1 MEVNL
6 KCQRKSVIE
15 INQLS
20 VDKDLVI
27 EDLKNLGFTL
37 EEIQKLPESLW
48 MTEELLWRN
57 AEAVIEIEE
66 EECQDIKWED
76 NESFTV
82 TDYEVI
88 DWLLT
93 DGGLDSYTI
102 EFEWER
108 EEISEEDIYN
118 LIRDSRDMYQDD
130 WSLEFYGPIEII
142 D

>member
-6 KCQRKSVIE
+6 KCQRKSALE

-20 VDKDLVI
+20 VNKDLVI

-66 EECQDIKWED
+66 EEYQDIKWED

-93 DGGLDSYTI
+93 DGGRDSYTI

-108 EEISEEDIYN
+108 KEISEKDIYN
-118 LIRDSRDMYQDD
+118 LIRDSSDMYQDD
-130 WSLEFYGPIEII
+130 W
-142 D
+142 